1 MATAGAQRA
10 ETRLTVKDVLDTA
23 SSEGLRMTTE
33 IAEDYLIHH
42 CVSLWNSMQACGREY
57 VMECLKKAFQEQKQ
71 NGGVHEREHSP
82 FDSRGQYR
90 CSS

>member
-1 MATAGAQRA
+1 MATTGAQRA
-10 ETRLTVKDVLDTA
+10 ETRLTVQDVLDTA

-33 IAEDYLIHH
+33 KAEAYLIHH
-42 CVSLWNSMQACGREY
+42 CISLSYFMQACGRAY
-57 VMECLKKAFQEQKQ
+57 VLERLKNAFREQKQ

>member
-1 MATAGAQRA
+1 MAPTGAQRV
-10 ETRLTVKDVLDTA
+10 ETRLTVKDVLDRA

-33 IAEDYLIHH
+33 QAEHYLIHH

-57 VMECLKKAFQEQKQ
+57 VLEWLKNAFREQEQG
-71 NGGVHEREHSP
+71 GGVQEREHSP
-82 FDSRGQYR
+82 FDSREQYR

>member
-1 MATAGAQRA
+1 MATTGAHRA
-10 ETRLTVKDVLDTA
+10 ETRLSVKDVLDTA
-23 SSEGLRMTTE
+23 SSAGLRMTTE
-33 IAEDYLIHH
+33 KAEAYLIHH

-57 VMECLKKAFQEQKQ
+57 VLECLKNAFREQNQ
-71 NGGVHEREHSP
+71 NGGGQEREHSP